1 MVSLSQDEEYR
12 FFDAQDSIAS
22 TATDS
27 VSKFHQTP
35 VCKHGFNGFQYD
47 FWVKTPASVQ
57 DRKNQFLKF
66 MSLSSDDEITADDSG
81 DDDDVLKARFSN
93 RIMENS
99 DAVLRSPMY
108 EEMSSSTSSVS
119 SLCQDASDSS
129 RMMVSKE
136 NFICRANNN
145 SNGSTGCREE
155 EEEAGG
161 NSLIRIDNVSSP
173 LVQKLVER
181 QIKVAGTMARTM
193 NRVKSQ
199 WLSRLRSM
207 TCVVDRQGRCDGLS
221 PDGAGQVHRTRVQ
234 RVRVRQSK
242 KRLKEL
248 SAVFTGQ
255 DIQAHQGSILTMKFG
270 RDGRYLA
277 SAGEDGV
284 VRVWQVVEDD
294 RSNDID
300 IPDIDPSCIY
310 FTVNQLSELAPI
322 MAEKQKMSM
331 LKSLRKTSDSA
342 CVIVPPKVFRILEK
356 PVHEFH
362 GHNGEILDLS
372 WSNDNRLLS
381 SSVDETVRLWRV
393 GSDRCLK
400 VFPHSNYVTC
410 VQFNP
415 VDESYFISGSIDG
428 KVRIWSIGSSQVVD
442 WTDIRDIITAV
453 TYNPDGKGGIIGSM
467 TGCCRFFC
475 LSDNHF
481 QLEASVCLNS
491 KKKSP
496 CKRIIGFQFCPQ
508 DPSKVMVTCADSHI
522 RILHGINVIGK
533 YKGQRNAGN
542 QFCASF
548 TSDGKHIV
556 SACEDSNVYIW
567 NCRNQKEPSV
577 YQQKT
582 VRSFECFSS
591 DASVVLPWSGLK
603 VSTSSGNG
611 WNLEE
616 GLPNSL
622 PFSSPSYFSLG
633 QEFFLESIPKGS
645 ATWPEEKLPTSSP
658 PPPGV
663 SSPLCKSEYKFFKSS
678 CQSSASSH
686 AWGLVIVTAG
696 WDGHIRS
703 FLNYGL
709 PVTL

>member
-1 MVSLSQDEEYR
+1 MVSLIQDEEYR
-12 FFDAQDSIAS
+12 FFDAQDSIS
-22 TATDS
+22 SLTDS
-27 VSKFHQTP
+27 VSKTP
-35 VCKHGFNGFQYD
+35 VCKHEVEDDSGFNGFQYD
-47 FWVKTPASVQ
+47 FWVRTPASVE
-57 DRKNQFLKF
+57 DRKNQFFKL
-66 MSLSSDDEITADDSG
+66 MSLSSDDEIPADYD
-81 DDDDVLKARFSN
+81 N
-93 RIMENS
+93 RIMETS
-99 DAVLRSPMY
+99 DAVLRSPIY

-129 RMMVSKE
+129 RITVSKE
-136 NFICRANNN
+136 NFVCRANN
-145 SNGSTGCREE
+145 SNGSTGLKEE
-155 EEEAGG
+155 EEEGC
-161 NSLIRIDNVSSP
+161 NLLILRDNNDSSP

-199 WLSRLRSM
+199 WLSRIRSM
-207 TCVVDRQGRCDGLS
+207 TCVVDRQERCDGVS
-221 PDGAGQVHRTRVQ
+221 PDGSGQVHRTRVQ
-234 RVRVRQSK
+234 RVRVRHSK

-248 SAVFTGQ
+248 SAVFIGQ
-255 DIQAHQGSILTMKFG
+255 DFQAHQGSILTMKFG
-270 RDGRYLA
+270 HDGRYLA

-284 VRVWQVVEDD
+284 VRVWEVVEDD

-310 FTVNQLSELAPI
+310 FTVNHLSELAPI

-372 WSNDNRLLS
+372 WSNDNLLLS

-393 GSDRCLK
+393 GSDQCLK

-442 WTDIRDIITAV
+442 WTDVREIITAV

-467 TGCCRFFC
+467 TGCCRFFS

-508 DPSKVMVTCADSHI
+508 DPSKVMVTCADSHV
-522 RILHGINVIGK
+522 RILHGVTVIGK
-533 YKGQRNAGN
+533 YKGQRNGGN
-542 QFCASF
+542 QLCASF

-567 NCRNQKEPSV
+567 NCDNKKEPSV

-582 VRSFECFSS
+582 VRSFECFST

-603 VSTSSGNG
+603 VNTTNSRNG

-616 GLPNSL
+616 GLPTNSL
-622 PFSSPSYFSLG
+622 PFSSPSYFTLG
-633 QEFFLESIPKGS
+633 HEFFLESIPKGS
-645 ATWPEEKLPTSSP
+645 ATWPEEQLPISSP
-658 PPPGV
+658 PTGV
-663 SSPLCKSEYKFFKSS
+663 SSPLCKSQYKFFKSS
-678 CQSSASSH
+678 CQSSASCH

>member
-1 MVSLSQDEEYR
+1 MVSLNQDEEEYR
-12 FFDAQDSIAS
+12 FFDAQDNIAS
-22 TATDS
+22 VSDS
-27 VSKFHQTP
+27 VSKIHDTP
-35 VCKHGFNGFQYD
+35 
-47 FWVKTPASVQ
+47 TPASNHDSEYDVWVRTPTSVQ
-57 DRKNQFLKF
+57 DRKNQFLKH
-66 MSLSSDDEITADDSG
+66 MSLSLSLDDEIQSDESG
-81 DDDDVLKARFSN
+81 GFDKRM
-93 RIMENS
+93 MEAS
-99 DAVLRSPMY
+99 DAVLRSPIY

-119 SLCQDASDSS
+119 DSS
-129 RMMVSKE
+129 RILDSREDFV
-136 NFICRANNN
+136 CRGKKFNCGK
-145 SNGSTGCREE
+145 SCKEE
-155 EEEAGG
+155 EEEEGG
-161 NSLIRIDNVSSP
+161 CKESDSPP

-207 TCVVDRQGRCDGLS
+207 TCVVDPHGSGNGRCDA
-221 PDGAGQVHRTRVQ
+221 DGQVRRTRVE
-234 RVRVRQSK
+234 RVRVRQNK

-248 SAVFTGQ
+248 SAVFIGQ
-255 DIQAHQGSILTMKFG
+255 DIHAHQGSILTMKFSQ
-270 RDGRYLA
+270 DGRYLA
-277 SAGEDGV
+277 TAGEDGV

-300 IPDIDPSCIY
+300 IPDIDPSCLY
-310 FTVNQLSELAPI
+310 FTMNHLSELAPL

-331 LKSLRKTSDSA
+331 LKNLRRSPDSA

-362 GHNGEILDLS
+362 GHNGEVLDLS
-372 WSNDNRLLS
+372 WSNDNLLLS
-381 SSVDETVRLWRV
+381 SSVDESVRLWRV
-393 GSDRCLK
+393 GMDECLK
-400 VFPHSNYVTC
+400 MFPHSNYVTC

-415 VDESYFISGSIDG
+415 VDESHFISGSIDG

-442 WTDIRDIITAV
+442 WTDIREIITAV

-467 TGCCRFFC
+467 TGCCRLFT

-491 KKKSP
+491 KKKSG

-508 DPSKVMVTCADSHI
+508 DSTKVMVTCADSHV
-522 RILHGINVIGK
+522 RILDGTNVIGK

-556 SACEDSNVYIW
+556 SACEDSNIYVW
-567 NCRNQKEPSV
+567 NNNCNPQEE
-577 YQQKT
+577 QQKT
-582 VRSFECFSS
+582 VKSFECFSS

-603 VSTSSGNG
+603 VSSRSS
-611 WNLEE
+611 L
-616 GLPNSL
+616 L

-633 QEFFLESIPKGS
+633 HEFFLESIPKGS
-645 ATWPEEKLPTSSP
+645 ATWPEEKLPTSNQPSAA
-658 PPPGV
+658 G
-663 SSPLCKSEYKFFKSS
+663 LCKSQYKFFKSS
-678 CQSSASSH
+678 CQSSVGCH